1 MSICLDFNNQAMPK
15 NLQNLLYYRKTSYA
29 TLPNYRGI
37 IGAENPDSPGSFAF
51 IAKKP
56 AIIKIYGTTFRHMI
70 QCKTSLF
77 QESILHTFKI
87 DKKQVFLLTLTKE

>member
-70 QCKTSLF
+70 QCNAHMWQS
-77 QESILHTFKI
+77 EH
-87 DKKQVFLLTLTKE
+87 KKPICIRVRFMWHIP